1 MQRPIS
7 PKTSP
12 KTLLCGDILLL
23 TVNRPPS
30 AKTTTQEIEMEIVD
44 LLQLIFLP
52 GLLAPVAILLFSLR
66 SVRRLNDKRN

>member
-1 MQRPIS
+1 
-7 PKTSP
+7 
-12 KTLLCGDILLL
+12 
-23 TVNRPPS
+23 
-30 AKTTTQEIEMEIVD
+30 MEIVD